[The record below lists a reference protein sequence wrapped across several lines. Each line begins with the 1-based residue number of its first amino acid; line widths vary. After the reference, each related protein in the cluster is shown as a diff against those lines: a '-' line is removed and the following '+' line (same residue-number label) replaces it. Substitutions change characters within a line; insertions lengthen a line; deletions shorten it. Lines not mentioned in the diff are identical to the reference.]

1 MDPMNTGEH
10 TELDDLALP
19 RSIVMRLI
27 KQVLP
32 QKSTAQKEAVKA
44 ITNSATLFVSYL
56 TSAAGEISS
65 TKNRKVVMPQDVLSA
80 LQEIEYPDF
89 TNQLDAHLQA
99 YEAALKEKKLKIPH
113 VDEDKSTKKSR
124 LDPQDKLVQ
133 ETSSGME
140 ENDKDELEQEDVAEE
155 LAQENILSD
164 REDADMEATENPVE
178 DSVEPNYIDTIHLTD
193 ATGNPIDEGS
203 SDSDVNESEPE
214 LHGSPNN
221 SS

>member
-1 MDPMNTGEH
+1 MNPTNVGEH

-44 ITNSATLFVSYL
+44 ITNSATLFASYL

-65 TKNRKVVMPQDVLSA
+65 TRNRKIVMPQDVLSA
-80 LQEIEYPDF
+80 LQEIEYPEF
-89 TNQLDAHLQA
+89 TSQLEAHLRA
-99 YEAALKEKKLKIPH
+99 YEAALKDKKLKIPQ

-124 LDPQDKLVQ
+124 MEPQEKLEQ
-133 ETSSGME
+133 ETSYGME
-140 ENDKDELEQEDVAEE
+140 EKDELEQEDVAEE
-155 LAQENILSD
+155 LAQEDILSE
-164 REDADMEATENPVE
+164 REDVDIEPTENPVE
-178 DSVEPNYIDTIHLTD
+178 AGYIDTIHLTD

-203 SDSDVNESEPE
+203 SDSDVHESEAE
-214 LHGSPNN
+214 LHESPNN

>member
-1 MDPMNTGEH
+1 MDSTNTGEH

-44 ITNSATLFVSYL
+44 ITNSATLFISYL

-65 TKNRKVVMPQDVLSA
+65 TNNRKIVMPQDVLGA
-80 LQEIEYPDF
+80 LEEIEYPEF
-89 TNQLDAHLQA
+89 ANRLDAHLQA
-99 YEAALKEKKLKIPH
+99 YEASLKEKKLKLPQ
-113 VDEDKSTKKSR
+113 VDEDKSTKKSKM
-124 LDPQDKLVQ
+124 DPRYKAVLNKDN
-133 ETSSGME
+133 ETE
-140 ENDKDELEQEDVAEE
+140 EYDRDELEQEDVAEE
-155 LAQENILSD
+155 LAQEDVLSD
-164 REDADMEATENPVE
+164 REDMDMETAENPVE
-178 DSVEPNYIDTIHLTD
+178 DLAEPNYIDTIHLTD

-203 SDSDVNESEPE
+203 SDSDVNESESE

-221 SS
+221 